1 MRHITSSV
9 SYVHCVVR
17 YVYSCIMRNAG
28 MQVLESLYA
37 LVDDP
42 RRDHH
47 VYAHARRDHDMRTRS
62 RICTRNRRI
71 P

>member
-1 MRHITSSV
+1 
-9 SYVHCVVR
+9 
-17 YVYSCIMRNAG
+17 MRNAG
-28 MQVLESLYA
+28 MLVLESLYA

-47 VYAHARRDHDMRTRS
+47 AYAHARRDHDMRTRS
-62 RICTRNRRI
+62 RICTRNRMI

>member
-1 MRHITSSV
+1 ML
-9 SYVHCVVR
+9 
-17 YVYSCIMRNAG
+17 
-28 MQVLESLYA
+28 VLESLYA

-47 VYAHARRDHDMRTRS
+47 VYAHARRDNHDMSSRS